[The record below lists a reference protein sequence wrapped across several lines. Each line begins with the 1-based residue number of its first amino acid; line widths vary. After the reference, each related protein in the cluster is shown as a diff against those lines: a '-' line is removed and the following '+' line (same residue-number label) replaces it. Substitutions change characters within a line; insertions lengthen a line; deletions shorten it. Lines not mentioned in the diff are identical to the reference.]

1 MKDIIIFGRS
11 PFINRL
17 DLAKLDYDRF
27 DVCCINKPIKNIKT
41 KYLVSAD
48 AWVKP
53 ELDKDI
59 EWVSIH
65 SGWKIIK
72 TDNVIQHEGKL
83 SWKHY
88 SSDLAVNFAI
98 LRGYKNIYLAG
109 IDLIPDGKG
118 LVHYDGVVNEEPT
131 NPEGTIDAQNI
142 IKLLAEMYR
151 VNIYN
156 VNPSCD
162 WLEYRDIG
170 LMLE

>member
-11 PFINRL
+11 PFINQL

-48 AWVKP
+48 EWTKP
-53 ELDKDI
+53 KLDKDI
-59 EWVSIH
+59 EWISVNT
-65 SGWKIIK
+65 GWKIIK

-98 LRGYKNIYLAG
+98 LRGYENIYLGG
-109 IDLIPDGKG
+109 IDLIPDGKP
-118 LVHYDGVVNEEPT
+118 LVHYDGIVNNEIT
-131 NPEGTIDAQNI
+131 WTEGTIDAQNQ
-142 IKLLAEMYR
+142 IKLLAEMY
-151 VNIYN
+151 N
-156 VNPSCD
+156 VNVYNLNPGCA
-162 WLEYRDIG
+162 WLEFRDIG
-170 LMLE
+170 LLP